1 MANEEFRKVEIAK
14 STMVSTDE
22 IDCDKGGRSAG
33 ASLLSRARGLF
44 LEKNLEDWAK

>member
-22 IDCDKGGRSAG
+22 IVTRVEEAQAQAC
-33 ASLLSRARGLF
+33 
-44 LEKNLEDWAK
+44 